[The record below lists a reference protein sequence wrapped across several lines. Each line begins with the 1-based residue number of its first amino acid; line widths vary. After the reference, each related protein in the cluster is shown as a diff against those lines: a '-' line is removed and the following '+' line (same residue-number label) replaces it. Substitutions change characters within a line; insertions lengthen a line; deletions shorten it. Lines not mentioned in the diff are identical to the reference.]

1 MGSFFEVGYTM
12 ELGGIE
18 LTGAIVDT
26 TDADAIAEPDETQA
40 YVSIHWGFDIL

>member
-1 MGSFFEVGYTM
+1 M
-12 ELGGIE
+12 ELGGLE

-26 TDADAIAEPDETQA
+26 TDADAIDEPDETQA